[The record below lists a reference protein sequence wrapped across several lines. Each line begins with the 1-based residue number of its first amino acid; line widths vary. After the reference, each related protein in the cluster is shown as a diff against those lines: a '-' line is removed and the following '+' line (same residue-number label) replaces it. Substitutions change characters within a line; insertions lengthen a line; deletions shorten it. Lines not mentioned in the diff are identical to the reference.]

1 LFTGDN
7 YCLEGETMSP
17 FGCERAT
24 GLPSRDLFYKDTEGV
39 EVREARQKRDLNKS
53 REAKS
58 EPESGF

>member
-1 LFTGDN
+1 
-7 YCLEGETMSP
+7 MSP

-24 GLPSRDLFYKDTEGV
+24 GLPSRDLFYKETEGV
-39 EVREARQKRDLNKS
+39 EVRESRQKRDLNKS